1 MSAQFLNQTAINPS
15 ANIRVFDAV
24 IDNAL
29 SAKDLEIN
37 QYLYKKSLVLT
48 QTNSPTTPVQA
59 NYQSNL
65 TINTQTFTT
74 PHSSNNTTS
83 FIIDA
88 YDCSASTDVVNV
100 AIQRYSGTTGFPIVT
115 GRCLD
120 NNQYHVFITNLHSSE
135 DLNGTLRLSVELTYF
150 K

>member
-1 MSAQFLNQTAINPS
+1 MSAQFLNQSTKNPS
-15 ANIRVFDAV
+15 ANVRLFDAI
-24 IDNAL
+24 IDNSLNAN
-29 SAKDLEIN
+29 DLEIN
-37 QYLYKKSLVLT
+37 QYLYKKSLVLN
-48 QTNSPTTPVQA
+48 QTDGATYPVQA

-74 PHSSNNTTS
+74 PHSNNNTTT

-88 YDCSASTDVVNV
+88 YDCSAPTDVVNI
-100 AIQRYSGTTGFPIVT
+100 AIQRYNGTTGNPIVT

-120 NNQYHVFITNLHSSE
+120 NNQYSVKITNLHKSE
-135 DLNGTLRLSVELTYF
+135 DLNVSFRLSVELCYF